1 MIPKILVLAGRRSA
15 SPDPLAAAAGVSH
28 KALVPVKGEAMVG
41 RVLRIA
47 EAAWPEAPLYVSVD
61 DFAAIAR
68 ERTVARLVAARR
80 LTPLEAR
87 PNIVESV
94 IEASRATGFP
104 LLIIT
109 ADNVLMTPEGMRSI
123 HEEGERTGADAIA
136 MMAEQKDI
144 LAAHPD
150 GQRRF
155 YAFRGGAYS
164 NCNLFWLGGAQALQ
178 ATESFRLGGQFAKHK
193 RRAVKALGLTTL
205 LLYVSRLLTLEGMFR
220 HFSRRFG
227 IAIRPLV
234 ASDGRLAIDV
244 DNERTHRVAEEI
256 LGRSDQSAAPGDDG
270 KSGHGGRA

>member
-1 MIPKILVLAGRRSA
+1 MTPPRILVLAGRRS
-15 SPDPLAAAAGVSH
+15 PTTDPLAAAAGVSH
-28 KALVPVKGEAMVG
+28 KAMVPVRGEAMVG

-47 EAAWPEAPLYVSVD
+47 DAAYPDAPLFVSVD
-61 DFAAIAR
+61 DFSAIAA
-68 ERTVARLVAARR
+68 EPTVARLAAAGR

-94 IEASRATGFP
+94 VEASRATGFP
-104 LLIIT
+104 LLITT

-123 HEEGERTGADAIA
+123 HDEGETTSADAIV
-136 MMAEQKDI
+136 MMAERKDI

-164 NCNLFWLGGAQALQ
+164 NCNLFWLGSDRALG

-205 LLYVSRLLTLEGMFR
+205 LLYVSRLLTIEGMFR

-227 IAIRPLV
+227 IRIAAVV
-234 ASDGRLAIDV
+234 ARDGRLAIDV

-256 LGRSDQSAAPGDDG
+256 LS
-270 KSGHGGRA
+270 RATVA